1 MKKLEE
7 AREFEKLLSGVMEGG
22 GDVWLPVERVG
33 LPTGAKYEKGN
44 NVVSPSTVYISEEW
58 VLNAT
63 GNTRVEVFDMK
74 CLKR

>member
-44 NVVSPSTVYISEEW
+44 NVVSPSTVYISEE
-58 VLNAT
+58 
-63 GNTRVEVFDMK
+63 
-74 CLKR
+74 